1 MAASCWAKRVRGY
14 AYGWKG
20 KGSTV
25 HLVTEGNGL
34 PLAFLVTAANVSEV
48 TVGLEVLD
56 RVKVPRPQ
64 GRPRQR
70 PARLAADKS
79 YDSAGSDSI
88 GASPER
94 DSAVHSKAGVEK
106 PPPPARPTSPGAS
119 SQPESLEGR
128 AEPRVVRQLAKI
140 GDPVRPVQ
148 GIIHPFADHRLLHG
162 HSGTDSP
169 VENFGLVR
177 RNCRH
182 R

>member
-1 MAASCWAKRVRGY
+1 MAPIASGCSAKRGRGY

-70 PARLAADKS
+70 PARLAADES
-79 YDSAGSDSI
+79 YDSASPDSI
-88 GASPER
+88 GASQER

-140 GDPVRPVQ
+140 GDPVRPVK
-148 GIIHPFADHRLLHG
+148 GIIHPFSDHRLLHG
-162 HSGTDSP
+162 HSGKDSP
-169 VENFGLVR
+169 VGNLP
-177 RNCRH
+177 
-182 R
+182 